1 MRLSYWIAGITC
13 PSRPLPTQRIVSAQG
28 IGEGGA
34 VKGLPILGRAG
45 VSPPE
50 GYQSRF
56 ALGLFPRPWIFPGFG
71 GRGYPLPYHKA
82 HLMGRGLWEG
92 SRTIR
97 ACAYSSQPRACP
109 QRSQNF
115 WYSRSKVIW
124 QRGQT
129 GKVFP
134 SRNRKTWVTGIGL
147 RKDFAEARSGFCRK
161 TILYSRLRG
170 SGHRKW
176 ILEFCLQRICNDV
189 QFPDGWICLP
199 LFNQVQIGRR
209 NFAF

>member
-1 MRLSYWIAGITC
+1 MFLCATRPNCRLGPLAMGGKGPGNHLGMKKGRLTAAFFHSKNAIALLDRRDHMPI
-13 PSRPLPTQRIVSAQG
+13 PALVHPADRLRPGHR
-28 IGEGGA
+28 GGRYGR
-34 VKGLPILGRAG
+34 KGLPILGRAG

-56 ALGLFPRPWIFPGFG
+56 ALGLFPRPWFFPGFG

-147 RKDFAEARSGFCRK
+147 RKDFAEARSGFC
-161 TILYSRLRG
+161 
-170 SGHRKW
+170 
-176 ILEFCLQRICNDV
+176 
-189 QFPDGWICLP
+189 
-199 LFNQVQIGRR
+199 
-209 NFAF
+209 